1 MSDHLSGFVTVED
14 MCWPDPTDPRELA
27 HRLRYAPAG
36 LGRRD
41 ELVLAATV
49 EAYSSLVC
57 MDSRTRQQ
65 RVMQLREAAEVF
77 GGVGARR

>member
-1 MSDHLSGFVTVED
+1 MNEQPSGFVTVER

-27 HRLRYAPAG
+27 HRLRYSPAG

-41 ELVLAATV
+41 ELVLASIV

-57 MDSRTRQQ
+57 MDSRTRQR
-65 RVMQLREAAEVF
+65 RVMQLREAAQVF
-77 GGVGARR
+77 SGVGGRR